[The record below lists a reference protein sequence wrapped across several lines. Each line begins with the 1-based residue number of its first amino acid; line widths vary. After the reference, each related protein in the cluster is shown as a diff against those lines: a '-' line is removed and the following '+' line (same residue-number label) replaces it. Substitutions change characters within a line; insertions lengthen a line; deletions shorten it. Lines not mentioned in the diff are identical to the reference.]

1 MLEKFYE
8 PILTILK
15 TYTINNKESNES
27 IFKTLQND
35 YKLLEKKILKHKQ
48 YNNNNENFGIK
59 YLNETFLF
67 IPFDDL
73 DSNYKLYVIIK
84 KKIDNE
90 CILLFVKK
98 DTKTAY
104 INVLT
109 SYENKISHMIITNNG
124 IHMFKIALLLLGK
137 YKKSLNIKKIIVTD
151 NNFIYSLPTK
161 HNIKL
166 SELYILSNGETFYS
180 KLGFKQL
187 NNNEQNKNKEILENL
202 KVKDSYL
209 LYYIKKYN
217 EKNEIKE
224 LLDLVNKNN
233 DENFIKFFNKIS
245 KKKNFE
251 KNCEVL
257 NYIIPKI
264 FLKLKL
270 YSQFNQQYYH
280 DFT

>member
-15 TYTINNKESNES
+15 TYTINNKENNES
-27 IFKTLQND
+27 ILKTLQND

-48 YNNNNENFGIK
+48 HHNSENFGIK

-84 KKIDNE
+84 KKLDNE

-124 IHMFKIALLLLGK
+124 IHMFKITLLLLGK

-151 NNFIYSLPTK
+151 NNFMYSLQTK

-166 SELYILSNGETFYS
+166 SELYILNSGETFYS
-180 KLGFKQL
+180 KLGFKIL
-187 NNNEQNKNKEILENL
+187 NSNQQNKNKEILENL

-209 LYYIKKYN
+209 LYYLKKYN
-217 EKNEIKE
+217 EKYEIKE
-224 LLDLVNKNN
+224 LIDLTNKNN

-245 KKKNFE
+245 NKKNFE

-257 NYIIPKI
+257 NFIIPKI
-264 FLKLKL
+264 FFKLKL
-270 YSQFNQQYYH
+270 YPQFNQQYYH
-280 DFT
+280 DFN